1 MRRSGSSQS
10 NRLNRKRAE
19 RRRQHYKPEGQA
31 YWAENQGGTQ
41 RRDVVMRYGRM
52 DWSAGYAR
60 IALCHYSGKPIYD
73 TAEAAESALNE
84 ITFLNP
90 DHHPS
95 EVYKCVRQ
103 AMDPHYHYASIV
115 GEEDDDAAF

>member
-10 NRLNRKRAE
+10 NRLSRKRAE
-19 RRRQHYKPEGQA
+19 QRRRHYRPEGQA

-41 RRDVVMRYGRM
+41 RRDVVMRHGRM

-60 IALCHYSGKPIYD
+60 IALCQYSGKPIYD
-73 TAEAAESALNE
+73 TREAAQAALDE
-84 ITFLNP
+84 IALLNT
-90 DHHPS
+90 DHNPS

-103 AMDPHYHYASIV
+103 AMDPHFHYASIK
-115 GEEDDDAAF
+115 GEEDDDD